1 MQEDL
6 TYQQLGALLKRTR
19 EGDKEAFTILYRST
33 VYAQLVQAE
42 ILLKNQTL
50 AEEAVQESYLT
61 LYRRIDEIHNPQTL
75 VAFLNRATF
84 LCCQNLRRVE
94 SRRAGRGAEDLK
106 GLPDS
111 DLLVQPEETALKRER
126 EAALRQAVSD
136 LPERQR
142 QAVVLKYYQG
152 LPLQQVARQM
162 GCSLSTAKRQ
172 LQLARKQL
180 KRKMRDFLP
189 VFFPVGWVLSRSA
202 KQSGSLSPKPF
213 QQIPLPVA
221 VLAGTGIIGIAAAVA
236 FFPHPEI
243 IKADSTPIGGG
254 AQITVQARGAE
265 QLALQTA
272 QGETLFLQAE
282 KGQFVLSPA
291 APGPG
296 TIIARGMNGRV
307 STKEILVGDGDLQAP
322 QIMKSWDE
330 TGVAAVQISDCS
342 GVDWATLSLISAE
355 GQHYGADTIDESAG
369 IAYLQIPDGQYHFSV
384 CDMLGNRAEGPFRVY
399 TPSE

>member
-19 EGDKEAFTILYRST
+19 EGDKKAFTKLYRST

-42 ILLKNQTL
+42 ILLKNHTL

-94 SRRAGRGAEDLK
+94 SRRAGRGAEDLE

-152 LPLQQVARQM
+152 LPLQQVAQQM

-180 KRKMRDFLP
+180 KRAMKGFLP
-189 VFFPVGWVLSRSA
+189 VFFPMGWVLSQSA
-202 KQSGSLSPKPF
+202 KQAEALSPKPF
-213 QQIPLPVA
+213 QQISLPVA
-221 VLAGTGIIGIAAAVA
+221 ALAGAGIIGIAAALA
-236 FFPHPEI
+236 LLPHPEI
-243 IKADSTPIGGG
+243 VRVDSIPIGGG
-254 AQITVQARGAE
+254 AEITVQARGTE
-265 QLALQTA
+265 QLVLQTVR
-272 QGETLFLQAE
+272 GEALFSQEE
-282 KGQFVLSPA
+282 KGRFVLSPA
-291 APGPG
+291 APGSG
-296 TIIARGMNGRV
+296 IIVARGINGRV
-307 STKEILVGDGDLQAP
+307 STKEILIGDGDLQAP
-322 QIMKSWDE
+322 QVVKSWDE
-330 TGVAAVQISDCS
+330 MGVAAVQIFDCS
-342 GVDWATLSLISAE
+342 GVDWETLSLLSAE
-355 GQHYGADTIDESAG
+355 GQHYKADTIDKSAG
-369 IAYLQIPDGQYHFSV
+369 IAYFQVLDGQYHLSV
-384 CDMLGNRAEGPFRVY
+384 CDLLGNRAEGPFWVY
-399 TPSE
+399 TPPE